1 MTGPTSKPTR
11 THSSSR
17 RGWTATAALILLA
30 ALLTQAGPFS
40 RDIFDEGR
48 RVTGVAV
55 TLAETVREEFATDF
69 DSTGFIR
76 LLGPHPC
83 PSAPPW
89 APNRVEFTGLLEA
102 SLPADTDIVAVSRHV
117 DATAQ
122 ELGFVAERASSGR
135 LVRLQSTRG
144 TVVDVL
150 LYEGSVDLD
159 AEINIRFASRCLPR
173 PRGYRG
179 GSFEARRALSDDWPG
194 RIGFQSGPLSEARIR

>member
-1 MTGPTSKPTR
+1 MTGPTGKPPQTR
-11 THSSSR
+11 SSR

-55 TLAETVREEFATDF
+55 TLAETVLEEFAADF
-69 DSTGFIR
+69 DSKGFIR
-76 LLGPHPC
+76 LLGPFPC
-83 PSAPPW
+83 ASAPPW
-89 APNRVEFTGLLEA
+89 APNRIRFTGLLEA
-102 SLPADTDIVAVSRHV
+102 SLPSDTDIVAVSRHV
-117 DATAQ
+117 ETKAH
-122 ELGFVAERASSGR
+122 ELGFVADRSASGR
-135 LVRLQSTRG
+135 GVRLQSGRG

-150 LYEGSVDLD
+150 LYEGSVDRD

-179 GSFEARRALSDDWPG
+179 GSFENSDALIDDWPG
-194 RIGFQSGPLSEARIR
+194 RIGFQSGPLAEARIR